1 MKILAQVASLILLDF
16 QEVANGV
23 KTHQATIF
31 LLSVFVTGF
40 SSFILWMAFRRIKSE
55 KWMKY
60 FAWTFGLLTL
70 QYLILFLIWYSE
82 AHAGGPPA
90 QAGGSPS
97 SSIGTHFL
105 TSIVLLL
112 LSLANTLCG
121 ITAARDLENKKTLL
135 PRWCLVL
142 GVGVLVTTVAGYG
155 LSANQTAT
163 NQPFYQFLGRSL
175 NSLLSAYCLF
185 LIGYAIFANLSF
197 RRHRLVAAIALF
209 IASIYAIVQLVY
221 GLSPLIAGY
230 IVGADP
236 AESIKLFDMFLV
248 AIALPLKLILCVSAY
263 LLVIRFFETLN
274 ELTNLQDRG
283 IDGRQDYLSS
293 EGFVKLIGE
302 KLIAAWADLEPLLG
316 SDKSGQGFVNLTV
329 KLPGQKHKRV
339 ACILWPSTNPEGR
352 VEVLDWDG
360 RTTFSRLRSN
370 QDPGKRKKP
379 EWEKALHFV
388 GEVLTEEGKKLFPWL
403 NNKNNP
409 HPGGAERPQMKAIVS
424 VAIETHG
431 AAIGC
436 LQVARSTSPFSQMAI
451 RQIREIANLVSPA
464 VQAYRELAALDQMSI
479 RFAEMQAKE
488 MTYSSQESANLIA
501 DILYNIFAS
510 IALRLHL
517 DFGFTPLDPIYK
529 GNERVIRDIK
539 NKVLFDDW
547 GAVPTEFV
555 DQGIVSYQFLKKQ
568 LTARLRETVNANESL
583 EPTEDR
589 FILGNLIVVVN
600 ENNDSY
606 DHPALGTNYL
616 HRRAAS
622 TLAADAYLDFQRDF
636 YGALLKKLSKE
647 LSQQQLGVEEGFEV
661 MKSTIRAAGLSWVVA
676 VQKGRKGKLGDEKVL
691 VALQGLGQITASKKE
706 VVVGEIE
713 ITHYGLSRE
722 QENSNHVL
730 KIKLPSSEGI
740 LWLGVPRKRFGAEL
754 DFSSPWRTFLVS
766 LAQIS
771 DAALSRIH
779 FAEKIQKNQVEAA
792 QFQGF
797 ASAVVTT
804 GTIIHQLSNL
814 IQGQSS
820 SISTLLDALKIN
832 RLTAKGQDLEQIMY
846 AMDSSAD
853 KMQELINIFNSIIKS
868 DERRPCRLIEAAQRA
883 QKLFEVS
890 LLQRGISLN
899 IDVSE
904 DVWLDIPFNVAALAL
919 ANLVGNAKDAV
930 DTGGTIRIESDANAA
945 AAGGP
950 VLCRVIDN
958 GRGVAPELRGRLFQL
973 GATGKEH
980 GTGLGLYLTMRSLR
994 ENGAHVELT
1003 KTDEQGS
1010 VFTIRFPKPKQ
1021 NGTGPH

>member
-1 MKILAQVASLILLDF
+1 MNTLALTASLIFIDF
-16 QEVANGV
+16 QRIADVINM
-23 KTHQATIF
+23 HRDTIF
-31 LLSVFVTGF
+31 LLSFFVTGF
-40 SSFILWMAFRRIKSE
+40 TAFILWMAFRRIKSE

-60 FAWTFGLLTL
+60 FAWTFGLMSM
-70 QYLILFLIWYSE
+70 QYLMLTLIWYID
-82 AHAGGPPA
+82 AHAGSPPP
-90 QAGGSPS
+90 SPV
-97 SSIGTHFL
+97 GDHFL
-105 TSIVLLL
+105 TFIALLL
-112 LSLANTLCG
+112 ISLANTLCG
-121 ITAARDLENKKTLL
+121 IAAARDLENKKTLL

-142 GVGVLVTTVAGYG
+142 GFGAVVSTIGGYA
-155 LSANQTAT
+155 LAANQNAL
-163 NQPFYQFLGRSL
+163 NQPFYEFLGRSL
-175 NSLLSAYCLF
+175 NSLLSAYCLY

-197 RRHRLVAAIALF
+197 RRHRGIATIALL
-209 IASIYAIVQLVY
+209 IASIYAILQIVY
-221 GLSPLIAGY
+221 GLSPLLAPY
-230 IVGADP
+230 IVRTEVAK
-236 AESIKLFDMFLV
+236 SIGLFDMFLV
-248 AIALPLKLILCVSAY
+248 AIALPLKLLLCAFAY

-302 KLIAAWADLEPLLG
+302 KLVAAWADLEPLLG
-316 SDKSGQGFVNLTV
+316 SDKSELGFVNLTI

-339 ACILWPSTNPEGR
+339 ACILWPSTNCEGR

-360 RTTFSRLRSN
+360 RTKFSRLRSSQN
-370 QDPGKRKKP
+370 AARKVKP

-388 GEVLTEEGKKLFPWL
+388 GEVLTQKEKKLYSWL
-403 NNKNNP
+403 NNK
-409 HPGGAERPQMKAIVS
+409 HRSHSGEVDHPQMKAIVS

-436 LQVARSTSPFSQMAI
+436 LQVARSKSPFSQMAI

-464 VQAYRELAALDQMSI
+464 VQAYRELAALDQISI
-479 RFAEMQAKE
+479 RFAEKQAE
-488 MTYSSQESANLIA
+488 ESTYSSEKSADIIA
-501 DILYNIFAS
+501 DVLYNIFSSVAM
-510 IALRLHL
+510 RLHL
-517 DFGFTPLDPIYK
+517 DFGFTGVEPIYR
-529 GNERVIRDIK
+529 GNERVVQNIK
-539 NKVLFDDW
+539 DKISFEDW
-547 GAVPTEFV
+547 SAVPTEFV
-555 DQGIVSYQFLKKQ
+555 DQGITSYQFLKKR
-568 LTARLRETVNANESL
+568 LTARLRETINANESL
-583 EPTEDR
+583 DLPEDR
-589 FILGNLIVVVN
+589 FILGNLLVVVN
-600 ENNDSY
+600 ENSDNY

-622 TLAADAYLDFQRDF
+622 TLAADAYLDFSRDF
-636 YGALLKKLSKE
+636 YSDLLKKLSKE
-647 LSQQQLGVEEGFEV
+647 LSQRQLSVEEGFGV
-661 MKSTIRAAGLSWVVA
+661 MKAAIMAAGLLWVVA
-676 VQKGRKGKLGDEKVL
+676 VQKGSKGKLGDEKVL
-691 VALQGLGQITASKKE
+691 TALQGLKHLTTNKKE
-706 VVVGEIE
+706 IVVGEIE
-713 ITHYGLSRE
+713 ITHYELSHE

-740 LWLGVPRKRFGAEL
+740 LWLGIARKNFGAEL

-779 FAEKIQKNQVEAA
+779 FAEKIQKNQMEAA

-797 ASAVVTT
+797 ASAVITT

-832 RLTAKGQDLEQIMY
+832 RLTTKGHDLERIMY
-846 AMDSSAD
+846 AMDNSAE
-853 KMQELINIFNSIIKS
+853 KMQELINMFNSIIKS
-868 DERRPCRLIEAAQRA
+868 DERRPCRLIEAAQKA

-890 LLQRGISLN
+890 LLQRGINLK

-930 DTGGTIRIESDANAA
+930 GPGGTIRIDSDANG
-945 AAGGP
+945 AGGV
-950 VLCRVIDN
+950 VLCRVSDTGKGI
-958 GRGVAPELRGRLFQL
+958 APELRGRLFQL
-973 GATGKEH
+973 GATGKEN

-1010 VFTIRFPKPKQ
+1010 TFTIRFPKPKK
-1021 NGTGPH
+1021 NGTKPN